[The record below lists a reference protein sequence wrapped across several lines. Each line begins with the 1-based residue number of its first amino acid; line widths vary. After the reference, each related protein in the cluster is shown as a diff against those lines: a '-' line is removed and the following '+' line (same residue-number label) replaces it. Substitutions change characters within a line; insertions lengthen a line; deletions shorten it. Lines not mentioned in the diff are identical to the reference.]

1 MIHKTAREGNQRYS
15 SLSLPPTHK
24 HWNNYLSQYNWDIHL
39 ELLMTAHEITW
50 LLLKKIYHG
59 FKLILISTYY
69 YKCKRQ
75 PKMKIISACYM
86 TFTIPL
92 NKKYWKQCEWSHA
105 YSATNKSRRVESSW
119 FKPSFNNLM
128 CLVDRS
134 HKLVFL

>member
-1 MIHKTAREGNQRYS
+1 MIHKTAREGNHRYS
-15 SLSLPPTHK
+15 SLPLPLTHK

-39 ELLMTAHEITW
+39 ELLMTAHENTCYSKRFIMDFNV
-50 LLLKKIYHG
+50 LLQMQA
-59 FKLILISTYY
+59 ST
-69 YKCKRQ
+69 KDE
-75 PKMKIISACYM
+75 IISACYM
-86 TFTIPL
+86 TCTIPL

-128 CLVDRS
+128 CLADRS